1 MNTQTALSSMRFF
14 LIISFLIPFIGACD
28 QEQMS
33 PEQQEEYSSYQ
44 AYEVPPPPQKEEE
57 ETTQPDVSTQKVTRK
72 LIKEGT
78 FSFETNDLSATRKNI
93 DSAILRFG
101 GYLSKDQSNTYGNRV
116 EQTLVVRVP
125 ADRFDS
131 LVAAISQ
138 GVSAFDEKEIR
149 VKDVTEEFVDVSAR
163 LTARKEL
170 EARYI
175 SLLKQAKTVTEILE
189 IEEQLGEV
197 REKIETMEGRLRFL
211 KDRVGYSTL
220 LLKFY
225 QTTTYTKEL
234 GFGSRLAE
242 GFSDG
247 WDGLKGFFIGLVT
260 VWPLWLIAGLLFWG
274 IRRVRRSLR
283 KKK

>member
-14 LIISFLIPFIGACD
+14 LIISFIIPLLGACE

-44 AYEVPPPPQKEEE
+44 AYEVPPAPPQVEE
-57 ETTQPDVSTQKVTRK
+57 ETKQLVEPTQKVTRK
-72 LIKEGT
+72 LVKEGT
-78 FSFETNDLSATRKNI
+78 IRFETIDLSTTRKNI
-93 DSAILRFG
+93 DSAIQRFG
-101 GYLSKDQSNTYGNRV
+101 GYLAKDQSRTYGNRI
-116 EQTLVVRVP
+116 EQSLEIRVP
-125 ADRFDS
+125 AAHFDS
-131 LVAAISQ
+131 LISAISV
-138 GVSAFDEKEIR
+138 GVGAFDEVEIR
-149 VKDVTEEFVDVSAR
+149 VKDVTEQYVDISAR
-163 LTARKEL
+163 LAARKEL

-175 SLLKQAKTVTEILE
+175 SLLQQAKTVTEILE

-197 REKIETMEGRLRFL
+197 REKIESMEGRLRFL